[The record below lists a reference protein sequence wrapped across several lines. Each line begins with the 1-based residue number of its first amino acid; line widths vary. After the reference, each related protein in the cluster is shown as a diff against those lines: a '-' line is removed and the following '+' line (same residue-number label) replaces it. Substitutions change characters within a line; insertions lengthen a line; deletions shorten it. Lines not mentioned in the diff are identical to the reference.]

1 MKYVII
7 MKSIRTNAGLS
18 QEKTAELL
26 NLKRSTYKEFE
37 LQNSIIPLK
46 HLNNFCNVFNVSI
59 DYILGLTNNES
70 YKSSV
75 NDLNTPNIIKRL
87 REFRKENKLTQIELA
102 KFLNVANGTIANYE
116 NGRNFIGTPF
126 LFTLCSKY
134 KISADY
140 LLGKIDSPKN
150 L

>member
-1 MKYVII
+1 

-87 REFRKENKLTQIELA
+87 KEFRKENNLTQEKLA
-102 KFLNVANGTIANYE
+102 NIMKVGKGTIGDYE
-116 NGRNFIGTPF
+116 VGSRLISTPF
-126 LFTLCSKY
+126 LYELCQKY
-134 KISADY
+134 HLSADY
-140 LLGKIDSPKN
+140 LLGKTDSPKY
-150 L
+150 LK

>member
-1 MKYVII
+1 

-87 REFRKENKLTQIELA
+87 KEFRKENKLTQIELA

-116 NGRNFIGTPF
+116 NGRNFIATPF